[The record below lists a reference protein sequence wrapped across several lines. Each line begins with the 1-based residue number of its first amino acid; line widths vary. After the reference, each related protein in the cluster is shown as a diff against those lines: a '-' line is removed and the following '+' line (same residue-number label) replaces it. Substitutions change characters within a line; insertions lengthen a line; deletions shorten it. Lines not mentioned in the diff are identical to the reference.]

1 MAAIGPGSP
10 QTIDLDTLSNADLS
24 SLKEQFDEEL
34 QALIRSS
41 LALQRAAGELGSSGR
56 AAERLASQ
64 PEGKVYSTLS
74 HHCRAPR
81 ALSHRPAN
89 ALGHSSAHVSRQTC
103 FTSLQALRQ
112 TCAGYFHPAGYV

>member
-1 MAAIGPGSP
+1 MAAVGSGTP

-64 PEGKVYSTLS
+64 PEGMVYLILG

-81 ALSHRPAN
+81 ALSSVIGQPLQMDSHLHMSPDRC
-89 ALGHSSAHVSRQTC
+89 ALPSCRQM
-103 FTSLQALRQ
+103 
-112 TCAGYFHPAGYV
+112 CAGSFHPAGYV

>member
-56 AAERLASQ
+56 AAERLAQQ
-64 PEGKVYSTLS
+64 PEGTVSLTLTD
-74 HHCRAPR
+74 HCRAPR
-81 ALSHRPAN
+81 ALSSVIGQP
-89 ALGHSSAHVSRQTC
+89 LHSDNHLH
-103 FTSLQALRQ
+103 TSPDRRDSLLCR
-112 TCAGYFHPAGYV
+112 H